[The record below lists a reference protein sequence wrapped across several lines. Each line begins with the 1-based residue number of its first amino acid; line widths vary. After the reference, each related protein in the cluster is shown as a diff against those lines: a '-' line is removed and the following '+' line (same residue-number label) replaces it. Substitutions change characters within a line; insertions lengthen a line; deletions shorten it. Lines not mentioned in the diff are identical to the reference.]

1 MNSAVLYQQAT
12 THLSTV
18 DADLSNLITQIGEC
32 QMSLKPEQEP
42 YQSLIRAIAYQQIH
56 GKAAAAILGRFL
68 AMYADAE
75 DEQFP
80 SAMQI
85 VQTDDLDVRACGFSE
100 RKTNTIK
107 AIAQAAL
114 EGVVPSL
121 AEAHQLADEELIAR
135 LTTLKGIGR
144 WTVEMFLMFN
154 LGRQDVWPVDDFG
167 VRQGYKKMKRLEVAP
182 TPKQL
187 KLIGEAYAPYRSVA
201 AWYLWRA
208 AELD

>member
-1 MNSAVLYQQAT
+1 MSRAVLYQQAT

-18 DADLSNLITQIGEC
+18 DGDLGNLIAQIGEC
-32 QMSLKPEQEP
+32 QIVLKPEQEP

-68 AMYADAE
+68 AMYADSS

-85 VQTDDLDVRACGFSE
+85 VQTDDLDIRACGFSE

-107 AIAQAAL
+107 GIAQAAL
-114 EGVVPSL
+114 EGMVPSL
-121 AEAHQLADEELIAR
+121 TEAHQLSDEALIAR

-154 LGRQDVWPVDDFG
+154 LGRHDVWPVDDFG
-167 VRQGYKKMKRLEVAP
+167 VRQGYKKMKRLEEAP

-187 KLIGEAYAPYRSVA
+187 KQIGAAYAPYRSIA

-208 AELD
+208 TELD